1 MSEMPV
7 REFRKGDE
15 DGCAEVV
22 RKALEAD
29 KTLSQQE
36 LEWLVKHEAEG
47 TYLKK
52 ANSLDSIMLFEENG
66 KILGVVGLKGN
77 QLKSLYILPEY
88 QNRGIG
94 TKLAKA
100 IEQKAGQKGV
110 KKIWMEAN
118 PDAVKFYNRLG
129 YKKVRNDTIKGTT
142 LEVAIMEK
150 QITR

>member
-1 MSEMPV
+1 MPI
-7 REFRKGDE
+7 REFIKGDE
-15 DGCAEVV
+15 TGCAEVV

-29 KTLSQQE
+29 KTLSKQE

-47 TYLKK
+47 TYRKK
-52 ANSLDSIMLFEENG
+52 AGSLDSIMLFEENE

-77 QLKSLYILPEY
+77 QLKPLYILPEH
-88 QNRGIG
+88 QNKGIG

-100 IEQKAGQKGV
+100 IEEKAKQKGV

-118 PDAVKFYNRLG
+118 PDAIKFYDRLG
-129 YKKVRNDTIKGTT
+129 YKKVRNDIIKGTI

-150 QITR
+150 KLD

>member
-1 MSEMPV
+1 MPI

-15 DGCAEVV
+15 GACAEVI

-29 KTLSQQE
+29 KTLSKEE

-52 ANSLDSIMLFEENG
+52 AGCLDSVIVFEEDER
-66 KILGVVGLKGN
+66 IVGVIGLKKN
-77 QLKSLYILPEY
+77 QLKSLYILPEH
-88 QNRGIG
+88 QNKGIG

-100 IEQKAGQKGV
+100 IEQKARQKGI

-118 PDAVKFYNRLG
+118 PDAIKFYERFG
-129 YKKVRNDTIKGTT
+129 YKKVRNDIIKGTT
-142 LEVAIMEK
+142 LEIAIMEK
-150 QITR
+150 QITSP